1 MIIGYRNNREDG
13 FSRVFV
19 TKVLK
24 LVIRIS
30 FGTVVTDANTPF
42 RLMSR
47 KSLLE
52 NIEYVPDDF
61 NLSNVILSVVYA
73 KRGQKVRYIP
83 ITFRCRQGG
92 ENSINLKQIFKIGL
106 QALKDFSVINKVLK
120 DKLSG
125 R

>member
-1 MIIGYRNNREDG
+1 M
-13 FSRVFV
+13 VFPEF
-19 TKVLK
+19 LK

-92 ENSINLKQIFKIGL
+92 ENSINLKRISKIGL
-106 QALKDFSVINKVLK
+106 QALKDFRVINKILK

-125 R
+125 TSERNEV